1 MEKLVPDKSYT
12 VKEVSEIL
20 GLKPQGVLERIWA
33 GKLHAYKDGKEHRI
47 TGRDIEA
54 YRESLKNEQKSAL
67 EDVSEFRSDVPQS
80 LLKGDTTMKVVKT
93 GKNRWNAGF
102 GGFYRQKILTKSQGG
117 VWRWYIWIYDADDMS
132 KRYSKHVPLVT
143 NEEEALIALKYE
155 LEQMRKRAFI
165 QKYLPDKAEELAEE
179 LGIENSGNNHS
190 VKLATMLDDWLALYS
205 KPNRK
210 NHASDRSVVKYWTEL
225 FGKKKVFELKQ
236 GDIMRHF
243 AKEINEAIEKGKSSE
258 QTDKMKGTQRYKG
271 QVLSTIYNWG
281 KKMGDYG
288 VKENPVE
295 GTLPKKIL
303 SEISPFTAEQRKMLF
318 EKANEFRPHMVPV
331 QSFASIVGA
340 RIDEC
345 TKLQLSNVDLQEG
358 KIRIPKPKEKYPKTI
373 DIDPNCFLYQMFEE
387 IKRNRQKM
395 DERDFKQ
402 GDYDYAFVYWNPR
415 YNKWTRIPVKA
426 HWAEI
431 AELAGLK
438 GKANFHRWRH
448 TAGSIGVNANA
459 SEGAIMKMCGWHS
472 RNMAGL
478 YIHADR
484 EAKVNAVKIIEKAL
498 CIRKLS
504 NGNVALQG

>member
-1 MEKLVPDKSYT
+1 MPDKSYN

-33 GKLHAYKDGKEHRI
+33 DKLLAYKDGKEQRVI
-47 TGRDIEA
+47 GKDIEA
-54 YRESLKNEQKSAL
+54 YRESLGNKKKSAL
-67 EDVSEFRSDVPQS
+67 EDMSEFKFDVPRS

-102 GGFYRQKILTKSQGG
+102 GGFYRQKDSKGI
-117 VWRWYIWIYDADDMS
+117 WRWFIWIYNPDDRSQRPS
-132 KRYSKHVPLVT
+132 KAVPIVT
-143 NEEEALIALKYE
+143 NEEEAEIVLKYE

-179 LGIENSGNNHS
+179 LGIDNDSGNGNHS

-210 NHASDRSVVKYWTEL
+210 NHASDRSVVKYWTEF
-225 FGKKKVFELKQ
+225 FGRKKASDLTQ
-236 GDIMRHF
+236 GDLMRHF
-243 AKEINEAIEKGKSSE
+243 AREVNEAIEKGKISE
-258 QTDKMKGTQRYKG
+258 QIDKMKGTQRYKG
-271 QVLSTIYNWG
+271 QVLSTIYSWG

-295 GTLPKKIL
+295 GTLPKKIP
-303 SEISPFTAEQRKMLF
+303 SEISPFTTEQRRILF
-318 EKANEFRPHMVPV
+318 EKANEFHPHMVRV
-331 QSFASIVGA
+331 QVLASVAGS

-345 TKLQLSNVDLQEG
+345 KELQLPNVDLQEG
-358 KIRIPKPKEKYPKTI
+358 KIRIPKPQEKYPKTI

-387 IKRNRQKM
+387 IKKERQKM
-395 DERDFKQ
+395 DKRDFKE

-415 YNKWTRIPVKA
+415 YNKWTKIPVKA

-431 AELAGLK
+431 VELAGLK
-438 GKANFHRWRH
+438 GEANFHRWRH

-472 RNMAGL
+472 RNMAGHYL
-478 YIHADR
+478 HTDR
-484 EAKVNAVKIIEKAL
+484 EAKVNAVKIIEEQL
-498 CIRKLS
+498 GIRKLS

>member
-1 MEKLVPDKSYT
+1 MENLVPDKSYN

-33 GKLHAYKDGKEHRI
+33 GKLLAYKDGKEWRTI
-47 TGRDIEA
+47 GRDIEA
-54 YRESLKNEQKSAL
+54 YRESLKNKKKSAL
-67 EDVSEFRSDVPQS
+67 EDAPEFKSDVPQS
-80 LLKGDTTMKVVKT
+80 LLKGGTTMKVVKT

-102 GGFYRQKILTKSQGG
+102 GGFYRQKNSKG
-117 VWRWYIWIYDADDMS
+117 IWCWFIFIYDPDDRS
-132 KRYSKHVPLVT
+132 KRPSKAVPIIT
-143 NEEEALIALKYE
+143 NEKEAEIVLKYE
-155 LEQMRKRAFI
+155 LEKMRKRAFV

-225 FGKKKVFELKQ
+225 FGKKKVFELTQ

-243 AKEINEAIEKGKSSE
+243 AREVNEAIKRNKSNE
-258 QTDKMKGTQRYKG
+258 QIDKMKGTQRYKG

-281 KKMGDYG
+281 KKMGDYS

-295 GTLPKKIL
+295 GTLPKKIP

-318 EKANEFRPHMVPV
+318 EKANEFHPHMVPV

-345 TKLQLSNVDLQEG
+345 TKLQLSSVDLLEG
-358 KIRIPKPKEKYPKTI
+358 KIKIPKPKEKYPKTI
-373 DIDPNCFLYQMFEE
+373 DIDPDCFLYQMFEQ
-387 IKRNRQKM
+387 IKKDRQKM

-402 GDYDYAFVYWNPR
+402 GDYDYAFIYWNPR
-415 YNKWTRIPVKA
+415 FNKWTRIPVKA
-426 HWAEI
+426 HWTEI
-431 AELAGLK
+431 VELAGLK
-438 GKANFHRWRH
+438 GEANFHRWRH
-448 TAGSIGVNANA
+448 TAGSIGVNASA

-472 RNMAGL
+472 RSMAGH

-484 EAKVNAVKIIEKAL
+484 EAKVNAVKIIEEQL
-498 CIRKLS
+498 GIRKLS